1 MLAALFLLTL
11 CFSVPHR
18 VRSESIGWYFKP
30 AKDNVQPQCC
40 PEASGFAK
48 ENGAIYL
55 GNPDEKKIYLTFD
68 AGYENGN
75 VEKILNV
82 LKEQNVPGAF
92 FILPQIAKENT
103 ELVKRM
109 KDEGHLVCN
118 HTKSHRNMSGVTDFE
133 TFKAELCGL
142 EDVVREKCGFEV
154 DKYYRP
160 PEGTFSP
167 KLNLEMANRTR
178 IQDGFLEVSH
188 MDRLGRKQTN
198 AARQGSFSLWN
209 HACITAASHCFTRRQ
224 AQTPQLSK
232 AL

>member
-75 VEKILNV
+75 VESSRSLFYSAADSKG
-82 LKEQNVPGAF
+82 KYGTC
-92 FILPQIAKENT
+92 KEN
-103 ELVKRM
+103 
-109 KDEGHLVCN
+109 EGRRTPCMQSYKVAQEHER
-118 HTKSHRNMSGVTDFE
+118 SY
-133 TFKAELCGL
+133 
-142 EDVVREKCGFEV
+142 GF
-154 DKYYRP
+154 
-160 PEGTFSP
+160 
-167 KLNLEMANRTR
+167 
-178 IQDGFLEVSH
+178 
-188 MDRLGRKQTN
+188 
-198 AARQGSFSLWN
+198 
-209 HACITAASHCFTRRQ
+209 
-224 AQTPQLSK
+224 
-232 AL
+232 